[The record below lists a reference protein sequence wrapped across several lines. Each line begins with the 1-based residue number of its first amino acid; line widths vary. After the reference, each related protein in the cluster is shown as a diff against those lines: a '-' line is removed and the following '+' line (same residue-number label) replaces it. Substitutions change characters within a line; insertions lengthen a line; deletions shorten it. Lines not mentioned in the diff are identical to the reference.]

1 MLNSLQ
7 SCTPVPDSR
16 PLALGS
22 TAKPLSQGGRYTTF
36 LILWSREEKGTGGLE
51 ILLPVPLG
59 SLTMPLAMTLF
70 SFHPG
75 EFGEVYRGS
84 LRIPGQDA
92 KTVAIKTLK
101 DTSPDGQ
108 WWNFLR
114 EATIM
119 GQFNHPH
126 ILHLEG
132 VVTKSTRGGV

>member
-1 MLNSLQ
+1 M
-7 SCTPVPDSR
+7 
-16 PLALGS
+16 
-22 TAKPLSQGGRYTTF
+22 F

-51 ILLPVPLG
+51 ISLPVPPG
-59 SLTMPLAMTLF
+59 SLTMHLAMTLF

-84 LRIPGQDA
+84 LRTPSQGA

-101 DTSPDGQ
+101 DTSPEGQ

-132 VVTKSTRGGV
+132 VVTKSTTRGGVQERAGREW